1 MYTISEIDSIVEKSF
16 LNLKI
21 EGTPQS
27 LYEPIEYM
35 MGIGGKRIRPRLCL
49 ITYTLFSNLINKEVI
64 YPSLAIEIFH
74 EFTLIH
80 DDIMDKA
87 DTRRNQLTVHK
98 KWGDNS
104 AILSGDVMSI
114 MAYKYLCACEQD
126 KMSALLELFTKT
138 ASQVCEG
145 QQYDMDFESM
155 PFITQED
162 YINMIGLKTGV
173 LIACAAEMGA
183 IMGGADEAVCKS
195 LYNFGF
201 LIGLAFQITDDYL
214 DTFGNEQI
222 FGKKIGGDIVNNKK
236 SWLLVECIRLATGE
250 KRTELN
256 RIMAMDENQN
266 AEKIASMQ
274 NLYVDLGIKESA
286 KKKILEYHDKA
297 MDVIRNIGLSD
308 VQIEQL
314 SIFAEQIIHREK

>member
-145 QQYDMDFESM
+145 QQY
-155 PFITQED
+155 
-162 YINMIGLKTGV
+162 GV